1 MTDDERLFKKE
12 SSQVVTV
19 TERLDSKTPPQTPQ
33 PPSNQDVRNMFETA
47 LRNFAFYSRKMQF
60 SDDDIHVTLKFIRCP
75 SQVTKKAVSF
85 QNADAVSSEA
95 VFASRWLTRLLEYDR
110 AVRKSTVTGVQKFN
124 TLFEECSMFYKEFLQ
139 GKNDAF
145 NKSNL
150 CNLAEIQE
158 TNKSQKYA
166 LNEIREFNLKIKSSL
181 ESKLRLL
188 SIADFK
194 RTKEVELQILRTDHA
209 LSAQQQAEL
218 SGQRMS
224 TLVSI
229 KKRMA
234 NMKNRSLHPGLAE
247 SSVSEQ
253 VNP

>member
-12 SSQVVTV
+12 SSQVVSV

-110 AVRKSTVTGVQKFN
+110 AVRKSTVVRMSIYCDDVTFMGECPDRCTKVQYFIRRV
-124 TLFEECSMFYKEFLQ
+124 FDVLQ
-139 GKNDAF
+139 GKVIHSWRD
-145 NKSNL
+145 
-150 CNLAEIQE
+150 
-158 TNKSQKYA
+158 
-166 LNEIREFNLKIKSSL
+166 SL
-181 ESKLRLL
+181 R
-188 SIADFK
+188 
-194 RTKEVELQILRTDHA
+194 
-209 LSAQQQAEL
+209 
-218 SGQRMS
+218 
-224 TLVSI
+224 
-229 KKRMA
+229 
-234 NMKNRSLHPGLAE
+234 
-247 SSVSEQ
+247 
-253 VNP
+253 